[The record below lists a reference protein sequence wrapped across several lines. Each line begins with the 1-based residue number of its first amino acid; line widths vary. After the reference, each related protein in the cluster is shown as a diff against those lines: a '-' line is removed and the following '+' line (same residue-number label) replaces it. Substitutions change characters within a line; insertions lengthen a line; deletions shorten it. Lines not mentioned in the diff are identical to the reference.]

1 MGMMKE
7 FRDFAVRGNVVDM
20 AVGVVIGGA
29 FGKIISSLVE
39 NIIMPPIGMIMGGV
53 DFSNRFINLGKTPVA
68 TLAEA
73 KEMNVP
79 VIAYGQFLNTIIDFL
94 IIAFVIF
101 LVVRQM
107 NRAFPKEEAA
117 PRAPVSSAKNPLP
130 MMRPAVHT
138 AQLFLMKQSNFF
150 TGCLL
155 CFCGEGFLPSFL
167 DPVSITN
174 YNKKICER
182 GGIGR
187 RTGFRIL
194 RLAHKGSSPFARTI
208 FHQSKDRRIFLLQ

>member
-39 NIIMPPIGMIMGGV
+39 NVIMPPIGMIMGGV

-79 VIAYGQFLNTIIDFL
+79 VIAYGQFFNTIIDFL

-101 LVVRQM
+101 LVIRLGSL
-107 NRAFPKEEAA
+107 RKTALSADKD
-117 PRAPVSSAKNPLP
+117 PRHSAH
-130 MMRPAVHT
+130 PACEN
-138 AQLFLMKQSNFF
+138 NF
-150 TGCLL
+150 
-155 CFCGEGFLPSFL
+155 
-167 DPVSITN
+167 
-174 YNKKICER
+174 
-182 GGIGR
+182 
-187 RTGFRIL
+187 
-194 RLAHKGSSPFARTI
+194 
-208 FHQSKDRRIFLLQ
+208 